1 MKQFMKTRITVL
13 VLLAVMVTGYTKLC
27 ASPET
32 VSASPQTASA
42 SPQTTAASPQTTA
55 ANLSTSALNIDAT
68 TVHSGGSETAV
79 ANPQGSADRPDS
91 VAVDNEAASASV
103 EVTPE
108 AAIEAYRNQDYKRS
122 IELYEALVASGL
134 EEDRES
140 AQLYFNLGNAYFR
153 DHQLGKAIL
162 NYERAHL
169 LSPGDSDIR
178 HNLRYANNYT
188 EDRITPASNLFLTNW
203 FNGVRDLYSSN
214 TWARLA
220 VIFFVLFI
228 ACVALFLFVRVISV
242 RKAAFYTGLALLLFV
257 GIANA
262 FAFSQK
268 RERVRREQAIVM
280 VGAARANASP
290 DENSNLLFELHEG
303 TKVKIKS
310 SDRNWY
316 EIEIA
321 NGSVGWTL
329 KKNVEV
335 I

>member
-1 MKQFMKTRITVL
+1 MKARIIVL
-13 VLLAVMVTGYTKLC
+13 VLLAVMAAGYAEAFAT
-27 ASPET
+27 PET
-32 VSASPQTASA
+32 TV
-42 SPQTTAASPQTTA
+42 
-55 ANLSTSALNIDAT
+55 ANLSTSALNTDAMA
-68 TVHSGGSETAV
+68 VHSGGSEAMAV
-79 ANPQGSADRPDS
+79 NPEGSVARSDS
-91 VAVDNEAASASV
+91 VAADSELAQDGVV
-103 EVTPE
+103 VTSE
-108 AAIEAYRNQDYKRS
+108 AAIEAYRKQDYKRS

-134 EEDRES
+134 EENRES
-140 AQLYFNLGNAYFR
+140 AQLYYNLGNAYFR

-169 LSPGDSDIR
+169 LAPGDSDIR

-228 ACVALFLFVRVISV
+228 ACVALFLFVRVMAV
-242 RKAAFYTGLALLLFV
+242 RKAAFYIGLALLLFV

-268 RERVRREQAIVM
+268 RERVRREQAVVM

-303 TKVKIKS
+303 SKVKIKS
-310 SDRNWY
+310 SDGNWY
-316 EIEIA
+316 KIEIA

>member
-1 MKQFMKTRITVL
+1 MCIR
-13 VLLAVMVTGYTKLC
+13 
-27 ASPET
+27 
-32 VSASPQTASA
+32 
-42 SPQTTAASPQTTA
+42 
-55 ANLSTSALNIDAT
+55 
-68 TVHSGGSETAV
+68 
-79 ANPQGSADRPDS
+79 DR
-91 VAVDNEAASASV
+91 
-103 EVTPE
+103 
-108 AAIEAYRNQDYKRS
+108 
-122 IELYEALVASGL
+122 YEALVASGL

-242 RKAAFYTGLALLLFV
+242 RDVYKRQEKSAPPRVHPRYPLKTLLF
-257 GIANA
+257 GP
-262 FAFSQK
+262 SY
-268 RERVRREQAIVM
+268 RRVVHMSRR
-280 VGAARANASP
+280 GLP
-290 DENSNLLFELHEG
+290 
-303 TKVKIKS
+303 
-310 SDRNWY
+310 
-316 EIEIA
+316 
-321 NGSVGWTL
+321 
-329 KKNVEV
+329 
-335 I
+335 

>member
-1 MKQFMKTRITVL
+1 MKRFMKAKITVL
-13 VLLAVMVTGYTKLC
+13 VLLAVMVTGYAEAFVT
-27 ASPET
+27 SET
-32 VSASPQTASA
+32 DVAR
-42 SPQTTAASPQTTA
+42 
-55 ANLSTSALNIDAT
+55 LGTSFVGSEAT
-68 TVHSGGSETAV
+68 IVNPGGSETTAV
-79 ANPQGSADRPDS
+79 NPEGSVARLDS
-91 VAVDNEAASASV
+91 VTVDNEASQV
-103 EVTPE
+103 GVGITPE
-108 AAIEAYRNQDYKRS
+108 MAIEAYRNQDYKRS

-134 EEDRES
+134 EENRES

-220 VIFFVLFI
+220 VILFVLFI
-228 ACVALFLFVRVISV
+228 VCVALFLFVRVMAV
-242 RKAAFYTGLALLLFV
+242 RKAAFYIGLVLLIFV

-268 RERVRREQAIVM
+268 RERVRREHAIVM

-310 SDRNWY
+310 SDGNWY

-329 KKNVEV
+329 KQNVEV

>member
-1 MKQFMKTRITVL
+1 V
-13 VLLAVMVTGYTKLC
+13 
-27 ASPET
+27 
-32 VSASPQTASA
+32 
-42 SPQTTAASPQTTA
+42 
-55 ANLSTSALNIDAT
+55 
-68 TVHSGGSETAV
+68 GSEA
-79 ANPQGSADRPDS
+79 RPDS
-91 VAVDNEAASASV
+91 VTVDNEASQV
-103 EVTPE
+103 GVGITPE
-108 AAIEAYRNQDYKRS
+108 MAIEAYRNQDYKRS

-134 EEDRES
+134 EENRES
-140 AQLYFNLGNAYFR
+140 AQLYYNLGNAYFR

-169 LSPGDSDIR
+169 LAPGDSDIR

-228 ACVALFLFVRVISV
+228 VCVALFLFVRMMAV
-242 RKAAFYTGLALLLFV
+242 RKAAFYTGLVLLLFV

-268 RERVRREQAIVM
+268 RERVRREYAIVM

-290 DENSNLLFELHEG
+290 DDNSNLLFELHEG
-303 TKVKIKS
+303 TKVKIRS

-321 NGSVGWTL
+321 NGSVGWTP
-329 KKNVEV
+329 KQNVEV

>member
-1 MKQFMKTRITVL
+1 MKARIIVL
-13 VLLAVMVTGYTKLC
+13 VLLALMVIGYAMAF

-32 VSASPQTASA
+32 TVAY
-42 SPQTTAASPQTTA
+42 
-55 ANLSTSALNIDAT
+55 LSTSALNTDAT
-68 TVHSGGSETAV
+68 AVHSGGSEAMAV
-79 ANPQGSADRPDS
+79 NPEGSVARSDS
-91 VAVDNEAASASV
+91 VAADSESAQDGIV
-103 EVTPE
+103 VTPE

-134 EEDRES
+134 EENRES
-140 AQLYFNLGNAYFR
+140 AQLYYNLGNAYFR

-169 LSPGDSDIR
+169 LAPGDSDIR

-228 ACVALFLFVRVISV
+228 ACVALFLFVRVMAV
-242 RKAAFYTGLALLLFV
+242 RKAAFYIGLALLLFV

-268 RERVRREQAIVM
+268 RERVRREQAVVM

-310 SDRNWY
+310 SDGNWY

>member
-1 MKQFMKTRITVL
+1 MKARIIVL
-13 VLLAVMVTGYTKLC
+13 VLLAVMAAGYAEAFAT
-27 ASPET
+27 PET
-32 VSASPQTASA
+32 TV
-42 SPQTTAASPQTTA
+42 
-55 ANLSTSALNIDAT
+55 ANLSTSALNTDAMA
-68 TVHSGGSETAV
+68 VHSGGSEAMAV
-79 ANPQGSADRPDS
+79 NPEGSVARSDS
-91 VAVDNEAASASV
+91 VAADSELAQDGVV
-103 EVTPE
+103 VTSE
-108 AAIEAYRNQDYKRS
+108 AAIEAYRKQDYKRS

-134 EEDRES
+134 EENRES
-140 AQLYFNLGNAYFR
+140 AQLYYNLGNAYFR

-169 LSPGDSDIR
+169 LAPGDSDIR

-220 VIFFVLFI
+220 VILFVLFI
-228 ACVALFLFVRVISV
+228 VCVALFLFVRVMAV
-242 RKAAFYTGLALLLFV
+242 RKAAFYIGLVLLIFV

-268 RERVRREQAIVM
+268 RERVRREHAIVM

-310 SDRNWY
+310 SDGNWY

-329 KKNVEV
+329 KQNVEV

>member
-1 MKQFMKTRITVL
+1 
-13 VLLAVMVTGYTKLC
+13 
-27 ASPET
+27 
-32 VSASPQTASA
+32 
-42 SPQTTAASPQTTA
+42 
-55 ANLSTSALNIDAT
+55 
-68 TVHSGGSETAV
+68 
-79 ANPQGSADRPDS
+79 
-91 VAVDNEAASASV
+91 
-103 EVTPE
+103 
-108 AAIEAYRNQDYKRS
+108 
-122 IELYEALVASGL
+122 LYEALVASGL
-134 EEDRES
+134 EENRES
-140 AQLYFNLGNAYFR
+140 AQLYYNLGNAYFR

-169 LSPGDSDIR
+169 LAPGDSDIR

-228 ACVALFLFVRVISV
+228 VCVALFLFVRMMAV
-242 RKAAFYTGLALLLFV
+242 RKAAFYTGFGVVTLRRYCKRV
-257 GIANA
+257 
-262 FAFSQK
+262 AFSQK
-268 RERVRREQAIVM
+268 RERVRREYAIVM

-290 DENSNLLFELHEG
+290 DDNSNLLFELHEG
-303 TKVKIKS
+303 TKVKIRS

-321 NGSVGWTL
+321 NGSVGWTP
-329 KKNVEV
+329 KQNVEV

>member
-1 MKQFMKTRITVL
+1 MKARIIVL
-13 VLLAVMVTGYTKLC
+13 VLLAVMAAGYAEAFAT
-27 ASPET
+27 PET
-32 VSASPQTASA
+32 TV
-42 SPQTTAASPQTTA
+42 
-55 ANLSTSALNIDAT
+55 ANLSTSALNTDAMA
-68 TVHSGGSETAV
+68 VHSGGSEAMAV
-79 ANPQGSADRPDS
+79 NPEGSVARSDS
-91 VAVDNEAASASV
+91 VAADSELAQDGVV
-103 EVTPE
+103 VTSE
-108 AAIEAYRNQDYKRS
+108 AAIEAYRKQDYKRS

-134 EEDRES
+134 EENRES
-140 AQLYFNLGNAYFR
+140 AQLYYNLGNAYFR

-169 LSPGDSDIR
+169 LAPGDSDIR

-228 ACVALFLFVRVISV
+228 ACVALFLFVRVMAV
-242 RKAAFYTGLALLLFV
+242 RKAAFYIGLALLLFV

-268 RERVRREQAIVM
+268 RERVRREQAVVM

-310 SDRNWY
+310 SDGNWY

>member
-1 MKQFMKTRITVL
+1 MKARIIIL
-13 VLLAVMVTGYTKLC
+13 ILLTVMVTSYAEIFANPETEIANLEASVVSPGEVELTALK
-27 ASPET
+27 AMAVSSMSPET
-32 VSASPQTASA
+32 
-42 SPQTTAASPQTTA
+42 
-55 ANLSTSALNIDAT
+55 
-68 TVHSGGSETAV
+68 TAV
-79 ANPQGSADRPDS
+79 NPEGSVTRSDS
-91 VAVDNEAASASV
+91 LALGNEVAQTGVGATPESAQVAVA
-103 EVTPE
+103 VTPE
-108 AAIEAYRNQDYKRS
+108 AAIEAYRNQAYKRS

-134 EEDRES
+134 EENRES
-140 AQLYFNLGNAYFR
+140 AQLYYNLGNAYFR
-153 DHQLGKAIL
+153 DRQLGKAIL

-214 TWARLA
+214 AWARFA

-228 ACVALFLFVRVISV
+228 ACVALFLFVRVMTV
-242 RKAAFYTGLALLLFV
+242 RKVAFYIGLLLLFFV
-257 GIANA
+257 GVANA

-268 RERVRREQAIVM
+268 RERVRRESAIVM

-290 DENSNLLFELHEG
+290 DDNSNLLFELHEG

-310 SDRNWY
+310 SDGNWY

-329 KKNVEV
+329 KQNVEV